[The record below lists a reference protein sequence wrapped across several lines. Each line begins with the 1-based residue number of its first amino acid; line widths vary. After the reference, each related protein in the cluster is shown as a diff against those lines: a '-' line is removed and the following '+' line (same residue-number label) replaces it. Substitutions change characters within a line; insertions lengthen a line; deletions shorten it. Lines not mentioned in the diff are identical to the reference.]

1 MSFYQREG
9 KDPPAYALPFHQLLL
24 DEVDLSSGFC
34 LLLQKVWKEEYFQ
47 HKEDD
52 NQLDYYHR
60 PQRLAQSHVPETVVV
75 KVEDTV
81 NESLLVHSMK

>member
-1 MSFYQREG
+1 MNVSFNHLGRYEICFIAFLRV
-9 KDPPAYALPFHQLLL
+9 LF
-24 DEVDLSSGFC
+24 DEIR
-34 LLLQKVWKEEYFQ
+34 KEEYFQ

>member
-9 KDPPAYALPFHQLLL
+9 KDPLAYALPFHQLLL
-24 DEVDLSSGFC
+24 DEVDLPSGFC
-34 LLLQKVWKEEYFQ
+34 LLLQKVRKEEYFQ

-60 PQRLAQSHVPETVVV
+60 PQRLAQSHVPESIIIEV
-75 KVEDTV
+75 KSTI
-81 NESLLVHSMK
+81 NKPFLVHSME